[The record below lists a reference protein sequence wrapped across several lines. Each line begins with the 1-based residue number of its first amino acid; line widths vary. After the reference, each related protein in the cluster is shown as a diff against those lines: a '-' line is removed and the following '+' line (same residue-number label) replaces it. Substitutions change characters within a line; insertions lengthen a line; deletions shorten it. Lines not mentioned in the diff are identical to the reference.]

1 MRFSTNLPNIT
12 LTMKHL
18 NPIRHFILNHEIF
31 GAIQMLEKEAVPEV
45 RDALSTIKENY
56 SFLSGYFVSGG
67 DDPERARLLD
77 EMRVTLEG
85 VRYRNE
91 LLKIGKYSYFVPS
104 HHLDVEREASPV
116 LALVQMLQE
125 GYEPEEAPGFQV
137 LETLFD
143 KLWQAPHLSD
153 EEVSALRYVMTDG
166 EGTFVARTLI
176 GALYLG
182 LTIGIEPSK
191 YGLLLEACRHSAL
204 AVRVPALAALLLVSA
219 QNAEEL
225 RELRTELWEEAQSLV
240 TIADPEELFAACNAI
255 FSSYRTEEDH
265 RIFVERIE
273 PQLNDIAQ
281 KMNLLRGDDLFE
293 RLKDAEKTGEV
304 SDIERTVLDI
314 QDELPKDR
322 DLTFHTIHK
331 MKGYPFFDS
340 IPRFFLPWDKRHP
353 LLDTENA
360 AAFEKLLPM
369 TFRDGMVCSSDCYSF
384 GSIEY
389 WKQFIEMLGGNLPDL
404 TGVKMVQD
412 ADYYAKDF
420 VFGLYRFLKLSSW
433 GEKFPDPF
441 GEGLEILDID
451 LMGRVYDLPHRQ
463 VLHRLIERLVTLKEY
478 TLGISMAKGLM
489 PTTGSE
495 DTHLLR
501 LLAVAHYR
509 AEDYDNARATL
520 EQIVKTEGLSSAI
533 ALRLGALYERAGES
547 EKAFGLY
554 EQAYADAPEDKGL
567 GDVYARRLIERG
579 SHEEALK
586 VLYALFFAT
595 DGKEHEIV
603 SLLAEALLMTG
614 KAQEALE
621 RLSELPSED
630 DKVFINKQ
638 IARIILGER
647 SGALADLAPWC
658 SEHDD
663 RLHRFSTQVRH
674 VLPAHGWTKT
684 DISLILDALTIAI
697 SKL

>member
-1 MRFSTNLPNIT
+1 MR
-12 LTMKHL
+12 HQ

-31 GAIQMLEKEAVPEV
+31 GAIQLLEKEVVPEV

-56 SFLSGYFVSGG
+56 ALLSRYFISGG
-67 DDPERARLLD
+67 DDPERTRLLG
-77 EMRVTLEG
+77 EMRLALEDL
-85 VRYRNE
+85 RYRNE
-91 LLKIGKYSYFVPS
+91 LLRIGKYGYFVPS

-116 LALVQMLQE
+116 LTLVQMLQV
-125 GYEPEEAPGFQV
+125 GSEPDEAPRFSV

-143 KLWQAPHLSD
+143 KLWQTPHLSD
-153 EEVSALRYVMTDG
+153 EEVAALRYVMTDG
-166 EGTFVARTLI
+166 EGSFVARTLV

-182 LTIGIEPSK
+182 LTIGIEPTK
-191 YGLLLEACRHSAL
+191 YRLLSEACRHTEQ

-219 QNAEEL
+219 QNAEDLKEL
-225 RELRTELWEEAQSLV
+225 RPELWEDTQHLV
-240 TIADPEELFAACNAI
+240 SVAETDELFAACNAI
-255 FSSYRTEEDH
+255 YSSYRTEEDH

-281 KMNLLRGDDLFE
+281 KMNLLQGEDLFE

-304 SDIERTVLDI
+304 SDIERTVLGI

-322 DLTFHTIHK
+322 DLAFHTIHR

-340 IPRFFLPWDKRHP
+340 IPRFFIPWDKRHP
-353 LLDTENA
+353 VLDTANA

-404 TGVKMVQD
+404 TGVTMVRD

-441 GEGLEILDID
+441 KACLDVLSTD
-451 LMGRVYDLPHRQ
+451 LMGRVYDMSHRQ
-463 VLHRLIERLVTLKEY
+463 VLSRLVERLITLKEY
-478 TLGISMAKGLM
+478 GLSISVAKGLM
-489 PTTGSE
+489 PTAGIE

-509 AEDYDNARATL
+509 AKDYDNARTAL
-520 EQIVKTEGLSSAI
+520 EQIIRVEGLTPVI
-533 ALRLGALYERAGES
+533 ALRLGSLYERRGE
-547 EKAFGLY
+547 EAKAFGLY
-554 EQAYADAPEDKGL
+554 AQAYADAPEDTKL
-567 GDVYARRLIERG
+567 ALVYAQKLIEQGR
-579 SHEEALK
+579 HEEALK

-595 DGKEHEIV
+595 DGKEHGIV

-614 KAQEALE
+614 KVQEALE
-621 RLSELPSED
+621 RLSELPAED
-630 DKVFINKQ
+630 DKIFSNKQ
-638 IARIILGER
+638 IARIILCER
-647 SGALADLAPWC
+647 SDALADVALWC
-658 SEHDD
+658 SEKDD
-663 RLHRFSTQVRH
+663 RLH
-674 VLPAHGWTKT
+674 L
-684 DISLILDALTIAI
+684 LI
-697 SKL
+697 

>member
-1 MRFSTNLPNIT
+1 MR
-12 LTMKHL
+12 HQ

-31 GAIQMLEKEAVPEV
+31 GAIQLLEKEVVPEV

-56 SFLSGYFVSGG
+56 ALLSRYFISGG
-67 DDPERARLLD
+67 DDPERTRLLG
-77 EMRVTLEG
+77 EMRLALEDL
-85 VRYRNE
+85 RYRNE
-91 LLKIGKYSYFVPS
+91 LLRIGKYGYFVPS

-116 LALVQMLQE
+116 LTLVQMLQV
-125 GYEPEEAPGFQV
+125 GSEPDEAPRFSV

-143 KLWQAPHLSD
+143 KLWQTPHLSD
-153 EEVSALRYVMTDG
+153 EEVAALRYVMTDG
-166 EGTFVARTLI
+166 EGSFVARTLV

-182 LTIGIEPSK
+182 LTIGIEPTK
-191 YGLLLEACRHSAL
+191 YRLLSEACRHTEQ

-219 QNAEEL
+219 QNAEDLKEL
-225 RELRTELWEEAQSLV
+225 RPELWEDTQHLV
-240 TIADPEELFAACNAI
+240 SVAETDELFAACNAI
-255 FSSYRTEEDH
+255 YSSYRTEEDH

-281 KMNLLRGDDLFE
+281 KMNLLQGEDLFE

-304 SDIERTVLDI
+304 SDIERTVLGI

-322 DLTFHTIHK
+322 DLAFHTIHR

-340 IPRFFLPWDKRHP
+340 IPRFFIPWDKRHP
-353 LLDTENA
+353 VLDTANA

-404 TGVKMVQD
+404 TGVTMVRD

-441 GEGLEILDID
+441 KACLDVLSTD
-451 LMGRVYDLPHRQ
+451 LMGRVYDMSHRQ
-463 VLHRLIERLVTLKEY
+463 VLSRLVERLITLKEY
-478 TLGISMAKGLM
+478 GLSISVAKGLM
-489 PTTGSE
+489 PTAGIE

-509 AEDYDNARATL
+509 AKDYDNARTAL
-520 EQIVKTEGLSSAI
+520 EQIIRVEGLTPVI
-533 ALRLGALYERAGES
+533 ALRLGSLYERRGE
-547 EKAFGLY
+547 EAKAFGLY
-554 EQAYADAPEDKGL
+554 AQAYADAPEDTKL
-567 GDVYARRLIERG
+567 ALVYAQKLIEQGR
-579 SHEEALK
+579 HEEALK

-595 DGKEHEIV
+595 DGKEHGIV

-614 KAQEALE
+614 KVQEALE
-621 RLSELPSED
+621 RLSELPAED
-630 DKVFINKQ
+630 DKIFSNKQ
-638 IARIILGER
+638 IARIILCER
-647 SGALADLAPWC
+647 SDALADVALWC
-658 SEHDD
+658 SEKDD
-663 RLHRFSTQVRH
+663 RLHLFSTQVKH
-674 VLPAHGWTKT
+674 VLPANGWDKT
-684 DISLILDALTIAI
+684 DISLILDALTMAI
-697 SKL
+697 SEL

>member
-1 MRFSTNLPNIT
+1 MR
-12 LTMKHL
+12 HQ

-31 GAIQMLEKEAVPEV
+31 GAIQLLEKEVVPEV

-56 SFLSGYFVSGG
+56 ALLSRYFISGG
-67 DDPERARLLD
+67 DDPERTRLLG
-77 EMRVTLEG
+77 EMRLALEDL
-85 VRYRNE
+85 RYRNE
-91 LLKIGKYSYFVPS
+91 LLRIGKYGYFVPS

-116 LALVQMLQE
+116 LTLVQMLQV
-125 GYEPEEAPGFQV
+125 GSEPDEAPRFSV

-143 KLWQAPHLSD
+143 KLWQTPHLSD
-153 EEVSALRYVMTDG
+153 EEVAALRYVMTDG
-166 EGTFVARTLI
+166 EGSFVARTLV

-182 LTIGIEPSK
+182 LTIGIEPTK
-191 YGLLLEACRHSAL
+191 YRLLSEACRHTEQ

-219 QNAEEL
+219 QNAEDLKEL
-225 RELRTELWEEAQSLV
+225 RRELWEDTQHLV
-240 TIADPEELFAACNAI
+240 SVAETDELFAACNAI
-255 FSSYRTEEDH
+255 YSSYRTEEDH

-281 KMNLLRGDDLFE
+281 KMNLLQGEDLFE

-304 SDIERTVLDI
+304 SDIERTVLGI

-322 DLTFHTIHK
+322 DLAFHTIHR

-340 IPRFFLPWDKRHP
+340 IPRFFIPWDKRHP
-353 LLDTENA
+353 MLDTANA

-404 TGVKMVQD
+404 TGVTMVRD

-441 GEGLEILDID
+441 KACLDVLSTD
-451 LMGRVYDLPHRQ
+451 LMGRVYDMSHRQ
-463 VLHRLIERLVTLKEY
+463 VLSRLVERLITLKEY
-478 TLGISMAKGLM
+478 GLSISVAKGLM
-489 PTTGSE
+489 PTAGIE

-509 AEDYDNARATL
+509 AKDYDNARTAL
-520 EQIVKTEGLSSAI
+520 EQIIRVEGLTPVI
-533 ALRLGALYERAGES
+533 ALRLGSLYERRGE
-547 EKAFGLY
+547 EAKAFGLY
-554 EQAYADAPEDKGL
+554 AQAYADAPEDTKL
-567 GDVYARRLIERG
+567 ALVYAQKLIEQGR
-579 SHEEALK
+579 HEEALK

-595 DGKEHEIV
+595 DGKEHGIV

-621 RLSELPSED
+621 RLSELPAED
-630 DKVFINKQ
+630 DKIFSNKQ
-638 IARIILGER
+638 IARIILCER
-647 SGALADLAPWC
+647 SDALADVALWC
-658 SEHDD
+658 SEKDD
-663 RLHRFSTQVRH
+663 RLHLFSTQVKH
-674 VLPAHGWTKT
+674 VLPANGWDKT
-684 DISLILDALTIAI
+684 DISLILDALTMAI
-697 SKL
+697 SEL

>member
-1 MRFSTNLPNIT
+1 MR
-12 LTMKHL
+12 HL
-18 NPIRHFILNHEIF
+18 SPTRHFILNHEIF

-56 SFLSGYFVSGG
+56 SFLSRYFISGG

-77 EMRVTLEG
+77 DMRLALDG
-85 VRYRNE
+85 LRYRNE
-91 LLKIGKYSYFVPS
+91 LLRIGKYSYFVPS
-104 HHLDVEREASPV
+104 HHLDMEGEASPL
-116 LALVQMLQE
+116 LALVQMLQV
-125 GYEPEEAPGFQV
+125 GSGADEAPRFPV

-153 EEVSALRYVMTDG
+153 EEMAALRYVMTDS

-182 LTIGIEPSK
+182 LSIGIEPSK
-191 YGLLLEACRHSAL
+191 YRLLLGACRHTEL

-225 RELRTELWEEAQSLV
+225 RELRPELWEEAQSLV
-240 TIADPEELFAACNAI
+240 AIAETEDLFAACNAI

-281 KMNLLRGDDLFE
+281 KMNLLQGEDLFE
-293 RLKDAEKTGEV
+293 RLKDAERTGEV

-322 DLTFHTIHK
+322 DLAFHTIHR

-353 LLDTENA
+353 VLDMENA

-389 WKQFIEMLGGNLPDL
+389 WKQFSEMLAGNLPDL
-404 TGVKMVQD
+404 TGVKIEQD

-441 GEGLEILDID
+441 KDCLDVLD
-451 LMGRVYDLPHRQ
+451 TELMGRVYDMPHRQ
-463 VLHRLIERLVTLKEY
+463 VLCRLVERLITLKEY
-478 TLGISMAKGLM
+478 DLGISMAKGLI
-489 PTTGSE
+489 PITGAE

-509 AEDYDNARATL
+509 AEDYDNARTTL
-520 EQIVKTEGLSSAI
+520 EQIVRVEGLTSAI

-547 EKAFGLY
+547 DKAFGLY
-554 EQAYADAPEDKGL
+554 EQAHSDAPEDAKL
-567 GDVYARRLIERG
+567 ADVYAQKLIERDR
-579 SHEEALK
+579 HEEALK

-595 DGKEHEIV
+595 DGKEHGIV

-614 KAQEALE
+614 KAQEAVE
-621 RLSELPSED
+621 RLSELPAED

-647 SGALADLAPWC
+647 SGALADIAPWC

-663 RLHRFSTQVRH
+663 RLHLFSTQVKH
-674 VLPAHGWTKT
+674 VLPAYGWAKT

-697 SKL
+697 SNL